1 KNGEYTLKASGK
13 TCVSC
18 HTKDHDKMLNDWVKE
33 ISKEVKDARELETEA
48 KKTLAKFKGKLPKEK
63 LNEAR
68 KMLREGRYNLRI
80 VEYGNGVHNKKYS
93 MMLLDAAMNNFEDLM
108 DELEEGN

>member
-1 KNGEYTLKASGK
+1 
-13 TCVSC
+13 
-18 HTKDHDKMLNDWVKE
+18 MLNDWVKE

>member
-1 KNGEYTLKASGK
+1 MLK
-13 TCVSC
+13 
-18 HTKDHDKMLNDWVKE
+18 DWVDELTKE
-33 ISKEVKDARELETEA
+33 IKSARELESEA
-48 KKTLAKFKGKLPKEK
+48 KEILANSTEKISKEK

-68 KMLREGRYNLRI
+68 KLLKEGRYNLRI
-80 VEYGNGVHNKKYS
+80 VEYGNGVHYKKYS

>member
-1 KNGEYTLKASGK
+1 LT
-13 TCVSC
+13 
-18 HTKDHDKMLNDWVKE
+18 KE
-33 ISKEVKDARELETEA
+33 IKFARELESEA
-48 KKTLAKFKGKLPKEK
+48 KEILGNSSEKISKEK

-68 KMLREGRYNLRI
+68 KLLKEGRLNLQI

-93 MMLLDAAMNNFEDLM
+93 MMLLDSAMNNFEDLM